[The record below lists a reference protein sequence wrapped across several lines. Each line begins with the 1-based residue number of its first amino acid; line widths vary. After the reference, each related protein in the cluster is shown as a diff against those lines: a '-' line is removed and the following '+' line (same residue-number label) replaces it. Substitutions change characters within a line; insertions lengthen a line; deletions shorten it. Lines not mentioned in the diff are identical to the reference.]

1 MRTSDG
7 LDDAVCGIIKDID
20 GAILVTTAYDR
31 TVRMCCH
38 DVDVW
43 RTDRLSTGQA
53 SANDIEESKYA
64 SIISNDKLVLLSVK
78 PCHACGAVFFLSARC
93 VLEAMTDRSVL
104 VAGVLCSRYI
114 ATVPKQDFIVGV
126 QRE

>member
-1 MRTSDG
+1 MTARNELKTSVGHSHATDSVLVRTSDG

-43 RTDRLSTGQA
+43 RSDRLSTGQA
-53 SANDIEESKYA
+53 SANDIEESKHT
-64 SIISNDKLVLLSVK
+64 SVIGDNKLVLLSVK
-78 PCHACGAVFFLSARC
+78 PSHARSTVIFFSTGC
-93 VLEAMTDRSVL
+93 ELEAMADRTVL
-104 VAGVLCSRYI
+104 VA
-114 ATVPKQDFIVGV
+114 
-126 QRE
+126 